1 MGTQAALLGPCRKI
15 HVQSYVPL
23 SYLPLV
29 GHPQQ
34 LLGVFSKALVQP
46 PILPSAILP
55 SARLSSKQSTP
66 PRTGFRRRLHELSGP
81 QRRF

>member
-15 HVQSYVPL
+15 HVQSHVPL

-34 LLGVFSKALVQP
+34 LLGASLRRASN
-46 PILPSAILP
+46 LPSSLQLFSRQPAY
-55 SARLSSKQSTP
+55 P
-66 PRTGFRRRLHELSGP
+66 PNSLRHHGRGP
-81 QRRF
+81 APPP